1 MVYIYSKVLIENM
14 VVCSVYF
21 HQPDYKDIVARV
33 KAAFPKANI
42 LISEPDDS
50 REILIELKT
59 GLFSKRESLTLNY
72 RQRHTPG
79 VSLEGASCGVSDQMR
94 GMYNFVAQLPADNPS
109 LQSLLLAK
117 IQTIN
122 VELSFRAEPKLNSA
136 FRSFLQDIVRSYE
149 AFIFAQPGAGISQSD
164 AQQFL
169 DKDFNLLID
178 TGGECGNG
186 SVKVQISS
194 EFIDKPFEA
203 TADQE
208 GRKKKSEQFLQ
219 EKGIMINVNLPF
231 IDPEAEVNLRTK
243 EEIIERVYALA
254 LISALGEGVPRD
266 QLERVKNGL
275 PINELSPY
283 ETHLYTKGELTPN
296 EKAIATWRYESMN
309 LLLWALGY
317 VDPLVHPDA
326 ICDVGTIV
334 GLVIHRNRQEFEA
347 GAALKSKAEIL
358 DELDKTYRM
367 NWACVQ
373 ARLTGGEPGG
383 GIHAGIVYERHY
395 ALNWLTRYQDYAWDD
410 VSTDT

>member
-1 MVYIYSKVLIENM
+1 MVI
-14 VVCSVYF
+14 CSVYF
-21 HQPDYKDIVARV
+21 HHPDFKGILLKV

-50 REILIELKT
+50 KEILIELKT
-59 GLFSKRESLTLNY
+59 GLFSKRESLVLNY
-72 RQRHTPG
+72 RQRQTPG
-79 VSLEGASCGVSDQMR
+79 ISLEGASCAVSNQLR
-94 GMYNFVAQLPADNPS
+94 GMYNFVAQLPAGNS
-109 LQSLLLAK
+109 ELQSLLLAK

-122 VELSFRAEPKLNSA
+122 VELSFRAEPKLNSV
-136 FRSFLQDIVRSYE
+136 FRSFLQDIVSSYE
-149 AFIFAQPGAGISQSD
+149 AFIFAQPGTGISQSD

-194 EFIDKPFEA
+194 AFVDKPFVA

-208 GRKKKSEQFLQ
+208 ERKKRSEQFLQ
-219 EKGIMINVNLPF
+219 EKGIKVNAHLPF
-231 IDPEAEVNLRTK
+231 VDSEAEVNLRTK

-254 LISALGEGVPRD
+254 LIAALGEGVPRD
-266 QLERVKNGL
+266 QLDRVKNGL

-283 ETHLYTKGELTPN
+283 ETHLYTKGDLSPQ

-309 LLLWALGY
+309 LLLWSLGY
-317 VDPLVHPDA
+317 VHPLVYPDT
-326 ICDVGTIV
+326 ICDVGSIV

-395 ALNWLTRYQDYAWDD
+395 ALNWLTRYQDCAWDD

>member
-1 MVYIYSKVLIENM
+1 ME
-14 VVCSVYF
+14 VCSVYF
-21 HQPDYKDIVARV
+21 HYPDYKGIVAKV
-33 KAAFPKANI
+33 KAAFPKANV
-42 LISEPDDS
+42 LLSEMGES
-50 REILIELKT
+50 KEILIELKT
-59 GLFSKRESLTLNY
+59 GLFSKRESLALNF
-72 RQRHTPG
+72 RQRIEPG
-79 VSLEGASCGVSDQMR
+79 ISLEGASCDVSNQLR

-109 LQSLLLAK
+109 LQSILLAK

-122 VELSFRAEPKLNSA
+122 VELSFKADPKLNNA
-136 FRSFLQDIVRSYE
+136 FRSLLQEIVSSYE
-149 AFIFAQPGAGISQSD
+149 AFIFAQPGTSISQSA

-178 TGGECGNG
+178 TAGQCGNG
-186 SVKVQISS
+186 VIKVQINSA
-194 EFIDKPFEA
+194 FVDRPFVA

-208 GRKKKSEQFLQ
+208 ERKKKSEQFLQ

-231 IDPEAEVNLRTK
+231 IDSETEVNLRTK

-254 LISALGEGVPRD
+254 LIAALGEGVPRD

-317 VDPLVHPDA
+317 VDPLGYPDT

-373 ARLTGGEPGG
+373 ARLSGGEPGG
-383 GIHAGIVYERHY
+383 GIHSGIVYERHY

>member
-1 MVYIYSKVLIENM
+1 ME
-14 VVCSVYF
+14 VCSVYF
-21 HQPDYKDIVARV
+21 HYPDFKGIVAKV
-33 KAAFPKANI
+33 KAAFPKANV
-42 LISEPDDS
+42 LISELNES
-50 REILIELKT
+50 KEILVELKT

-72 RQRHTPG
+72 SQRVTPG
-79 VSLEGASCGVSDQMR
+79 ISLEGASCNFSNQAR
-94 GMYNFVAQLPADNPS
+94 GMYNFIDQLPAENPA
-109 LQSLLLAK
+109 LHALLLAK

-122 VELSFRAEPKLNSA
+122 AELTFKAEPRLNSSFRSL
-136 FRSFLQDIVRSYE
+136 LQEIANSYE
-149 AFIFAQPGAGISQSD
+149 GFIFTKPGTSISQTAED
-164 AQQFL
+164 QLL

-178 TGGECGNG
+178 STGKCGNG
-186 SVKVQISS
+186 SVKVQVSS
-194 EFIDKPFEA
+194 EFVDKPFVA

-208 GRKKKSEQFLQ
+208 ERKKKSEQFLQ
-219 EKGIMINVNLPF
+219 EKGIMININLPF
-231 IDPEAEVNLRTK
+231 IDSEAEVNLRTK

-254 LISALGEGVPRD
+254 LIAALGEGVPRD

-283 ETHLYTKGELTPN
+283 ETHLYTKGDLTPH

-317 VDPLVHPDA
+317 VTPLGYPDT

-395 ALNWLTRYQDYAWDD
+395 ALNWLTRYQAYAWDD